1 MTRAVRASLVAVG
14 VALIAV
20 FAAAAAIRPYDEDG
34 TPRRMSTHTQL
45 GLPPCNFVVMFDRP
59 CPSCGMTTSFAFL
72 VRGDVSNSLRANWV
86 GTTICVIWAGVLV
99 WALASAARGRLLL
112 IPRKRGAGEVIFT
125 LLTGLVV
132 VLMLARW
139 GALMLWGGQ

>member
-1 MTRAVRASLVAVG
+1 MTRAVRASLLGVG
-14 VALIAV
+14 VALVAV
-20 FAAAAAIRPYDEDG
+20 FAAAASIRPYAEDG
-34 TPRRMSTHTQL
+34 SPLRMSTHTQL
-45 GLPPCNFVVMFDRP
+45 GLPPCNFVVLFDRP

-86 GTTICVIWAGVLV
+86 GTTICVMWAGTLV
-99 WALASAARGRLLL
+99 WAVASALRGRMLLV
-112 IPRKRGAGEVIFT
+112 PPKRGAGEVIFT
-125 LLTGLVV
+125 CLVGLVV